1 MIGASV
7 PSGDDLRTVIIPNE
21 RVLNDP
27 EPDEGNIHIEHD
39 AFRVP
44 GSRPEVVANRHQR
57 RDEYVSTVSTSRCM
71 PIDAGNSTLDL
82 HCSSRMTL
90 PSQ

>member
-1 MIGASV
+1 
-7 PSGDDLRTVIIPNE
+7 VIIPNE

-57 RDEYVSTVSTSRCM
+57 RDDTVRLNSEYK
-71 PIDAGNSTLDL
+71 PLYAN
-82 HCSSRMTL
+82 
-90 PSQ
+90 

>member
-7 PSGDDLRTVIIPNE
+7 PSGDDPRTVISSNE

-27 EPDEGNIHIEHD
+27 EPDEGNIHIDYD

-44 GSRPEVVANRHQR
+44 GSGQK
-57 RDEYVSTVSTSRCM
+57 S
-71 PIDAGNSTLDL
+71 
-82 HCSSRMTL
+82 
-90 PSQ
+90 